1 MQQELMPSDFKPML
15 SVGPGAYET
24 RIHVMSEWRVIYV
37 AKIQGAVYILHAF
50 QKKTQKTSKHDIALA
65 ENRYK
70 QIMKE

>member
-1 MQQELMPSDFKPML
+1 
-15 SVGPGAYET
+15 
-24 RIHVMSEWRVIYV
+24 MSEWHVIYV